1 MTIEDV
7 RRAQTIAATLLP
19 NNEAVDEHQIRDAV
33 IRASSLVPLTD
44 KELESL
50 IRNLQASYTVS
61 VGIAGT
67 LDDNRNH
74 IEWLA
79 GRSEQIEWKAWERYR
94 RYLQDAKQFPLPVV
108 NRLDEVTDQI
118 LMRFEDPHRTGAWD
132 RRGMVVGHVQ
142 SGKTANYTGLINKA
156 IDAGYKIVVVLTGMD
171 DALRSQTQVRLD
183 EGVVGYDTRKRMA
196 VDQSNSRIGVGR
208 IGGASVV
215 NVNSLTSS
223 EQKGDFKKTVAQ
235 SLGVNPGGKDPILLV
250 VKKNKSILNNL
261 IAWITSFDART
272 DDRNVKVLYNTPL
285 LVIDDECD
293 FASINTNVN
302 DPDVEP
308 TAINLAVRK
317 LLRAFDQSAYVGY
330 TATPFANIF
339 IAPDSPSDE
348 EYGENLFPR
357 DFIVSLKR
365 SSDYVGATR
374 VFGIDEDPTTG
385 IDELEALPILR
396 SVDDHENWLE
406 PRHKNGFQVG
416 SDLPESMREAILSF
430 VLVCAARAQ
439 RGQEKEHNSMLVHV
453 TRFVSVQKDIT
464 RQISDEVSL
473 LRQRIRYG
481 EGERAFTAMDELRS
495 LWESNFRETTSGIEG
510 YEEKYVPW
518 EAISPYIQSA
528 VSKINV
534 RMVNGLSQEALEYF
548 DQEGISVIAVG
559 GSKLSRGLTLEGL
572 SVSYYLRTSK
582 MYDTLMQMGRWFG
595 YRPGYLDLCRLY
607 TTNELIEWYRE
618 TALASEDL
626 LVQFDEMTLTG
637 GTPRDFGLRVRNSS
651 SGLLV
656 TRAGAMREGTRM
668 RMTFSGD
675 ITETIKFSNDQQT
688 IESNLNSVEGLIR
701 ALDLKAPPVERN
713 QKLVWSGVSTDVIL
727 DFLAKYQT
735 HPDNYKVNKKLI
747 GDYIRARNRD
757 NPSELTDWTVAII
770 NGPNS
775 TFRILQHEIGHIQRK
790 DLTPSSQDFTIK
802 RLVSPS
808 DERVDLDKDQVEAAL
823 EQTRTMFNLGLLK
836 TRDGNPPSEVSGR
849 AVRAFRSPSKG
860 VLLIYLIQPTVEA
873 GNTGAN
879 PYIGFAISFPKS
891 ALGAASAIDY
901 YANAVYRDLEMGDE

>member
-7 RRAQTIAATLLP
+7 RKAQTIAATLLP
-19 NNEAVDEHQIRDAV
+19 NNEAVDERQIRDAV
-33 IRASSLVPLTD
+33 TRASTLVNLTD
-44 KELESL
+44 QELESL

-67 LDDNRNH
+67 LDDDRNH

-79 GRSEQIEWKAWERYR
+79 DNREQIEWKAWERYR
-94 RYLQDAKQFPLPVV
+94 RYLQDVKGFPLPVV

-118 LMRFEDPHRTGAWD
+118 LMRFESPRRSGSWD

-156 IDAGYKIVVVLTGMD
+156 VDAGYKIVVVLTGMD

-196 VDQSNSRIGVGR
+196 ADQSNSRIGVGL

-223 EQKGDFKKTVAQ
+223 EQKGDFKKTIAQ

-261 IAWITSFDART
+261 ISWITSFDARKDESNT
-272 DDRNVKVLYNTPL
+272 RVLYNTPL

-293 FASINTNVN
+293 FASINTNPN
-302 DPDVEP
+302 DPDVDP
-308 TAINLAVRK
+308 TAINLCVRK
-317 LLRAFDQSAYVGY
+317 LLRSFDQSAYVGY

-339 IAPDSPSDE
+339 IAPDSPGDE
-348 EYGENLFPR
+348 EFGENLFPR

-396 SVDDHENWLE
+396 AVDDQEDWLE
-406 PRHKNGFQVG
+406 SGHKNGFRIGPV
-416 SDLPESMREAILSF
+416 LPKSMREAIWSF

-439 RGQEKEHNSMLVHV
+439 RGQEREHNSMLVHV
-453 TRFVSVQKDIT
+453 TRFVSVQRDIT
-464 RQISDEVSL
+464 QQILDEVSL

-481 EGERAFTAMDELRS
+481 EGDREFTAMDELRA
-495 LWESNFRETTSGIEG
+495 LWERDFKTTTNGIEG
-510 YEEKYVPW
+510 YEDKYVPW
-518 EAISPYIQSA
+518 DEILPHIQTA
-528 VSKINV
+528 VSKVNV

-607 TTNELIEWYRE
+607 TTDELIEWYRE

-626 LVQFDEMTLTG
+626 LMQFDEMTLTG
-637 GTPRDFGLRVRNSS
+637 GTPSDFGLRVRNSS
-651 SGLLV
+651 SGLLI
-656 TRAGAMREGTRM
+656 TRAGAMREKTRM
-668 RMTFSGD
+668 KLTFSGD
-675 ITETIKFSNDQQT
+675 ITETIKFRKNQ
-688 IESNLNSVEGLIR
+688 EKVASNLGSIEELISD
-701 ALDLKAPPVERN
+701 LDSHVRPIVKN
-713 QKLVWSGVSTDVIL
+713 HKLVWSGISNDAIL
-727 DFLAKYQT
+727 NFLSNYQT
-735 HPDNYKVNKKLI
+735 HPDNYKVNKRLI
-747 GDYIRARNRD
+747 ADYIKARNRD
-757 NPSELTDWTVAII
+757 QPPELTDWTVAVI
-770 NGPNS
+770 NGPNNP
-775 TFRILQHEIGHIQRK
+775 FKIGNHELGHIVRK
-790 DLTPSSQDFTIK
+790 DLTPGSTDFTIK
-802 RLVSPS
+802 RLVSPT
-808 DERVDLDKDQVEAAL
+808 DERIDLDEIQTAEAL
-823 EQTRTMFNLGLLK
+823 RQTMLMFDRQLLK
-836 TRDGNPPSEVSGR
+836 TKDGNPPTEVSGR
-849 AVRAFRSPSKG
+849 AVRAVRSPSKG
-860 VLLIYLIQPTVEA
+860 VLLLYLIQATAEVGSTDTKPFA
-873 GNTGAN
+873 
-879 PYIGFAISFPKS
+879 GFAISFPRS
-891 ALGAASAIDY
+891 ALGEASAVDY
-901 YANAVYRDLEMGDE
+901 SANAVYRESEMGDE

>member
-1 MTIEDV
+1 MAIEDI

-19 NNEAVDEHQIRDAV
+19 NDEAVDEHLIRDAV
-33 IRASSLVPLTD
+33 TRASSLVPLTNE
-44 KELESL
+44 ELESL

-74 IEWLA
+74 VEWLA
-79 GRSEQIEWKAWERYR
+79 GRREQIEWKAWERYR
-94 RYLQDAKQFPLPVV
+94 RYLQDVKGFPLPVV

-118 LMRFEDPHRTGAWD
+118 LMRFEDPHRKGAWD

-156 IDAGYKIVVVLTGMD
+156 IDAGYKIIVVLTGMD

-196 VDQSNSRIGVGR
+196 IDQSNSRIGVGR

-215 NVNSLTSS
+215 NINSLTSS

-261 IAWITSFDART
+261 ISWITSFDART
-272 DDRNVKVLYNTPL
+272 DDRNIKVLYNTPL

-302 DPDVEP
+302 DPDIEP
-308 TAINLAVRK
+308 TAINFAVRK
-317 LLRAFDQSAYVGY
+317 LLRSFDQSAYVGY

-339 IAPDSPSDE
+339 IAPESPADE

-396 SVDDHENWLE
+396 SVDDQTNWLD

-416 SDLPESMREAILSF
+416 SALPESMREAIRSF
-430 VLVCAARAQ
+430 VLVCAARSQ

-453 TRFVSVQKDIT
+453 TRFVSVQKDIAQ
-464 RQISDEVSL
+464 QISDELSL
-473 LRQRIRYG
+473 LRQRIMYG
-481 EGERAFTAMDELRS
+481 EGERAFTVMDELRA
-495 LWESNFRETTSGIEG
+495 LWESDFRATTHGIDG
-510 YEEKYVPW
+510 YEDKYVPW
-518 EAISPYIQSA
+518 ETISPYIQST

-548 DQEGISVIAVG
+548 DKEGVSVIAVG

-607 TTNELIEWYRE
+607 TTDELIEWYRE

-626 LVQFDEMTLTG
+626 LMQFDEMTLTG

-668 RMTFSGD
+668 RLTFSGD

-688 IESNLNSVEGLIR
+688 IKTNLDSVEDLIR
-701 ALDLKAPPVERN
+701 ALDSKEPPVERN
-713 QKLVWSGVSTDVIL
+713 QKLVWSGVSTDAVL

-747 GDYIRARNRD
+747 GDYIKARNRD
-757 NPSELTDWTVAII
+757 DPPELTDWMVAII

-775 TFRILQHEIGHIQRK
+775 PFSIGQHEIGHIQRK
-790 DLTPSSQDFTIK
+790 DLTPNSDDFTIK

-808 DERVDLDKDQVEAAL
+808 DERVDLDIDQFEEAL
-823 EQTRTMFNLGLLK
+823 NQTRAMFDLGLLK
-836 TRDGNPPSEVSGR
+836 TKDGNPPTEVSGR

-860 VLLIYLIQPTVEA
+860 VLLVYLIQPTVEV
-873 GNTGAN
+873 GSTGAT
-879 PYIGFAISFPKS
+879 PYIGFAISFPTS
-891 ALGAASAIDY
+891 SLGAASAIDY
-901 YANAVYRDLEMGDE
+901 FANAVYRDLEVGDE